1 MIVSAPVFEAS
12 NTEYKF
18 TPHHLTPIT
27 VLQYYSFQKA
37 KTMDFQHL
45 CQAKTIKNPLY
56 EPKNRFHKL

>member
-37 KTMDFQHL
+37 KTMDLQHIFL
-45 CQAKTIKNPLY
+45 PKTLKIHISNT
-56 EPKNRFHKL
+56 KNRFQKL